1 MGMLGGPTGVT
12 TAGTVAKADRDRVH
26 LALLLVAGWVIG
38 LAIAL
43 VLGLLEPAGPASPA
57 GQHGRDA
64 ELAGRRWSGPALQA
78 GPAPVLQLAGRR
90 WATPAQPP
98 EASASLVALL
108 AAAAP
113 QGALS

>member
-12 TAGTVAKADRDRVH
+12 TAGTVAKADRDRIH
-26 LALLLVAGWVIG
+26 LAVLLVAGWVIG
-38 LAIAL
+38 LVIAL
-43 VLGLLEPAGPASPA
+43 VLGILEPATPASPA
-57 GQHGRDA
+57 GRHGRDA

-78 GPAPVLQLAGRR
+78 GASPVLQLAGRR
-90 WATPAQPP
+90 WVTPAQSPDGNAAP
-98 EASASLVALL
+98 VARL